1 MVKFAMGQVITGE
14 FVYRAGPL
22 AEFLTTTP
30 IGYDDGGHGNTDR
43 LPNELKL
50 FRETMF
56 ALEYVQDR
64 HVSFDSML
72 VEAWLHFPSGHLRHP
87 NDGPTVKITDPRDGH
102 VYFESFFSLDINS
115 LKHRLAGPFQMVDD
129 RVSKAEIFMWQGV
142 SVHPSDLG
150 LKYDPRCTE
159 EVMNRL
165 GVVERPG
172 YVQKRQRIFDDAAD
186 NHQSI
191 VPEPI

>member
-1 MVKFAMGQVITGE
+1 
-14 FVYRAGPL
+14 
-22 AEFLTTTP
+22 
-30 IGYDDGGHGNTDR
+30 
-43 LPNELKL
+43 
-50 FRETMF
+50 
-56 ALEYVQDR
+56 
-64 HVSFDSML
+64 
-72 VEAWLHFPSGHLRHP
+72 
-87 NDGPTVKITDPRDGH
+87 
-102 VYFESFFSLDINS
+102 
-115 LKHRLAGPFQMVDD
+115 MVDD